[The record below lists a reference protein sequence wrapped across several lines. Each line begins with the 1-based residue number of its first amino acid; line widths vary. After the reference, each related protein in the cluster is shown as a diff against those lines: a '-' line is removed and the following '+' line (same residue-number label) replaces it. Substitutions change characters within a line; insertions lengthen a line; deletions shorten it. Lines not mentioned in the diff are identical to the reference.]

1 MKVLGYAKG
10 VLWVTSK
17 LSIIQ
22 KSIETLKAG
31 IKAFEEFEIN
41 RQVIWETKDKKG
53 NENIQINNDSVG
65 GDNHSDTIIQKD

>member
-1 MKVLGYAKG
+1 MNVLNYAKG

-17 LSIIQ
+17 LSTIQ
-22 KSIETLKAG
+22 KSIETLRAG
-31 IKAFEEFEIN
+31 IKAFEEFEIE

-65 GDNHSDTIIQKD
+65 GDIHSDTIIQKD